1 MSQASNFESMVVTHI
16 QNRARSSTTITER
29 SIEEAI
35 SEIASAMSA
44 LYPITEEDRVHVR
57 DRLLARFL
65 VTMDIGVS
73 VATQHQPWLADARRS
88 GQISDRYW
96 ARYRAFVAQ
105 SLGDAVIRSLDA
117 STDRIVDFFGDPRS
131 PAPFLRRGLVM
142 GDVQSGKTANYIG
155 LCCKA
160 ADAGYRLVILLT
172 GTIEHLRKQTQDRL
186 DKGFVGFETRTASVR
201 GAAPRK
207 LSGVGLV
214 DAQPQVQV
222 LTTTENDFSIQ
233 LAAQVAIQ
241 IDGAAVPTLLVTKKN
256 QNNLKNIIE
265 WISGSLP
272 AQRKLQ
278 APILVIDD
286 EADNASVNTAAEE
299 DPNRIN
305 RQIRELL
312 GLSQKATYVGVTA
325 TPFANA
331 FTRHDSYHA
340 MVGDGLF
347 PKEFI
352 YSLDPPSNYLGAA
365 RLFGDL
371 PGDEPANGY
380 EFIPIDDAEDWLPLK
395 HKISAEVSG
404 LPNSL
409 KAAVCRFVV
418 SVAIRDIRGFEADKA
433 RAMMVNASR
442 FTRVQND
449 IQARI
454 LEFVQ
459 ALKADVEVYGG
470 TAQLERLPSGQSL
483 RAEYDAIVRHR
494 ARTNSNTT
502 LPTWEQV
509 RSELKHTLVD
519 RRISVDAVNSNNAV
533 GALTFLGG
541 ERRIVVGG
549 NSLSRGIT
557 LDGLCVSYFHRKPL
571 AKDTILQMGRWFG
584 YRDGYAD
591 LCALYISDDS
601 QAAFAEAVETSNEL
615 RELIVQMNELGQ
627 TPEYFGLRVLHHPGS
642 LAITARNKMRHAKEI
657 ASTISLS
664 GTLEETR
671 RLSVADGAHNT
682 ATTERFCESLR
693 ELWKQDDNSTAI
705 VARNV
710 PKSQVADFIAEYRFH
725 HQMFAFQPGPSG
737 RSPAAEMIR
746 SAQTSQR
753 VEGHECVDMT
763 CWDVAIV
770 QGDEPAH
777 DLPGIPFHIR
787 PRKRTCTLAEGAK
800 TLLVSGHRVRLCD
813 RTDEAI
819 GLDRLSRKELAS
831 EVSPKQVSGQQY
843 RNLRSKKIGRPLL
856 IVNFVRP
863 IVEKHDG
870 AGLPSLLVG
879 LGLSFP
885 YFDDLDKVNTIY
897 YRVNTVAQ
905 SELNQQFLEDDAD
918 DE

>member
-1 MSQASNFESMVVTHI
+1 MSHASNFESMVVTHI
-16 QNRARSSTTITER
+16 QNRARSSPVITEKA
-29 SIEEAI
+29 IDEAI
-35 SEIASAMSA
+35 SQIASTMSS
-44 LYPITEEDRVHVR
+44 LYPTTEDERAQVR

-65 VTMDIGVS
+65 VTMEIGVS

-96 ARYRAFVAQ
+96 ARYRSYVEQ

-131 PAPFLRRGLVM
+131 TAPFLRRGLVM
-142 GDVQSGKTANYIG
+142 GDVQSGKTANYVG

-160 ADAGYRLVILLT
+160 ADAGYRLIILLT

-201 GAAPRK
+201 QAAPRK
-207 LSGVGLV
+207 HHGVGMI

-222 LTTTENDFSIQ
+222 LTTTESDFSIQ

-241 IDGAAVPTLLVTKKN
+241 IDGSPVPTLLVTKKN

-272 AQRKLQ
+272 ANRKLQ

-286 EADNASVNTAAEE
+286 EADNASVNTAAGD

-331 FTRHDSYHA
+331 FTRHDSFHK
-340 MVGDGLF
+340 MVGDDLF

-371 PGDEPANGY
+371 PEDTAPTGY
-380 EFIPIDDAEDWLPLK
+380 DFIPIDDAEDWLPLK
-395 HKISAEVSG
+395 HKIAAEVSS
-404 LPNSL
+404 LPESL
-409 KAAVCRFVV
+409 KAAICRFIV
-418 SVAIRDIRGFEADKA
+418 SVAIRDIRGAEMNSA

-449 IQARI
+449 IQAKI

-459 ALKADVEVYGG
+459 ALKGDVEIYGG
-470 TAQLERLPSGQSL
+470 TTRLDRLPSGQLL
-483 RAEYDAIVRHR
+483 RTAYEGIVRHCER
-494 ARTNSNTT
+494 VKSTAAI
-502 LPTWEQV
+502 PTWDQV
-509 RSELKHTLVD
+509 RLELKNTLVD
-519 RRISVDAVNSNNAV
+519 RKISVDAVNSSNAV
-533 GALTFLGG
+533 GALTFLNG

-584 YRDGYAD
+584 YRDNYSD
-591 LCALYISDDS
+591 LCALFISDDS

-615 RELIVQMNELGQ
+615 RELIVQMNEVGQ

-642 LAITARNKMRHAKEI
+642 LAITARNKMRHAVEF
-657 ASTISLS
+657 ASTISFS

-671 RLSVADGAHNT
+671 RLSVADCAHNLA
-682 ATTERFCESLR
+682 ATEGFCESLR
-693 ELWKQDDNSTAI
+693 DRWQRDDSSTAI
-705 VARNV
+705 VARGV
-710 PKSQVADFIAEYRFH
+710 PKAQVAEFIAEYRFH
-725 HQMFAFQPGPSG
+725 HQMFAFQPGQSG
-737 RSPAAEMIR
+737 RSPAADMIQ
-746 SAQTSQR
+746 SAETSQPAD
-753 VEGHECVDMT
+753 GHELVDMT
-763 CWDVAIV
+763 SWDVAIV
-770 QGDEPAH
+770 QGDEPTQTI
-777 DLPGIPFHIR
+777 PGVPFQVR
-787 PRKRTCTLAEGAK
+787 PRKRTCTVANGAK
-800 TLLVSGHRVRLCD
+800 TLMVSGNRARLCD

-819 GLDRLSRKELAS
+819 GLDRPSRTEIAT
-831 EVSPKQVSGQQY
+831 EASPKQVSGQQY
-843 RNLRSKKIGRPLL
+843 RHLRSKKVGRPLL
-856 IVNFVRP
+856 IVNFIRP
-863 IVEKHDG
+863 SVEKHDG
-870 AGLPSLLVG
+870 GELPPLLIG

-885 YFDDLDKVNTIY
+885 YFDDLDAINTVH
-897 YRVNTVAQ
+897 YRINTVAQ
-905 SELNQQFLEDDAD
+905 GELERELSEDSAD
-918 DE
+918 DD

>member
-1 MSQASNFESMVVTHI
+1 MSHASSFESMVVTHI
-16 QNRARSSTTITER
+16 QNRARSSPTITEN

-35 SEIASAMSA
+35 SEIASAMSG
-44 LYPITEEDRVHVR
+44 LYPITAADRALVR

-88 GQISDRYW
+88 GQISDHYW
-96 ARYRAFVAQ
+96 ARYRAYVSQ

-172 GTIEHLRKQTQDRL
+172 GTIEHLRKQTQNRL

-207 LSGVGLV
+207 LSGVGMV
-214 DAQPQVQV
+214 DAKPQVQV
-222 LTTTENDFSIQ
+222 LTTTESDFSTQ

-241 IDGAAVPTLLVTKKN
+241 IDGSGVPTLLVTKKN

-265 WISGSLP
+265 WLTGSLT

-286 EADNASVNTAAEE
+286 EADNASVNTAAGD

-312 GLSQKATYVGVTA
+312 SLSQKATYVGVTA

-331 FTRHDSYHA
+331 FTRHDSHHE
-340 MVGDGLF
+340 MVGDDLF

-352 YSLDPPSNYLGAA
+352 YSLDPPSNYLGAT
-365 RLFGDL
+365 RLFGEL
-371 PGDEPANGY
+371 PQDAAPNGY
-380 EFIPIDDAEDWLPLK
+380 EFIPIEDAEEWLPLK

-409 KAAVCRFVV
+409 KAAICRFIV
-418 SVAIRDIRGFEADKA
+418 SVAIRDIRGAEMDKA

-449 IQARI
+449 IQKRI
-454 LEFVQ
+454 QEFVQ
-459 ALKADVEVYGG
+459 ALKGDIEVYGG
-470 TAQLERLPSGQSL
+470 TTRLDRLPCGQLL
-483 RAEYDAIVRHR
+483 RAEYDAIVRHC
-494 ARTNSNTT
+494 ARIKSMAVV
-502 LPTWEQV
+502 PTWEQV
-509 RSELKHTLVD
+509 RSELKNTLVD

-601 QAAFAEAVETSNEL
+601 RAAFTEADETSNEL

-642 LAITARNKMRHAKEI
+642 LAITARNKMRHAVEFE
-657 ASTISLS
+657 STISFS

-671 RLSVADGAHNT
+671 RLSVADCAHNL
-682 ATTERFCESLR
+682 AATERFCQRLR
-693 ELWKQDDNSTAI
+693 ERWQQDDASSAI
-705 VARNV
+705 IAQNV
-710 PKSQVADFIAEYRFH
+710 PKAQVAEFIAEYRFH
-725 HQMFAFQPGPSG
+725 HHMFAFQPGPAG
-737 RSPAAEMIR
+737 GSPAAEMIK
-746 SAQTSQR
+746 SAETRQR
-753 VEGHECVDMT
+753 VNGHERVDMT
-763 CWDVAIV
+763 LWDVAIV
-770 QGDEPAH
+770 QGEGPAEH
-777 DLPGIPFHIR
+777 LPGISFEVK
-787 PRKRTCTLAEGAK
+787 PRKRTCVEAEGAK
-800 TLLVSGHRVRLCD
+800 TLLVSGSRARLCD

-819 GLDRLSRKELAS
+819 GLDRLSRTELAS
-831 EVSPKQVSGQQY
+831 QVSPKQVSGKQY
-843 RNLRSKKIGRPLL
+843 RNLRSKKVGRPLL

-863 IVEKHDG
+863 LFENP
-870 AGLPSLLVG
+870 PSTNPPPLLVG

-885 YFDDLDKVNTIY
+885 YFDDLDAINTVH
-897 YRVNTVAQ
+897 YRINTVAQ
-905 SELNQQFLEDDAD
+905 GELDQEFVEDSTD

>member
-1 MSQASNFESMVVTHI
+1 MTQASSFESMVVTHI
-16 QNRARSSTTITER
+16 QNRARSSSSITEK
-29 SIEEAI
+29 SIEDAI
-35 SEIASAMSA
+35 SEIATAMSG
-44 LYPITEEDRVHVR
+44 LYPITEADRVHVR

-65 VTMDIGVS
+65 VTMEIGVS

-88 GQISDRYW
+88 GQVSDRYW

-131 PAPFLRRGLVM
+131 PAPFQRRGLVM

-172 GTIEHLRKQTQDRL
+172 GTIEHLRKQTQARL

-201 GAAPRK
+201 GAVPRK
-207 LSGVGLV
+207 LYGVGMI

-222 LTTTENDFSIQ
+222 LTTTESDFSTI
-233 LAAQVAIQ
+233 LAAQVAIH
-241 IDGAAVPTLLVTKKN
+241 IDGSAIPTLLVTKKN

-265 WISGSLP
+265 WISGSLT

-286 EADNASVNTAAEE
+286 EADNASVNTAAGD

-312 GLSQKATYVGVTA
+312 GLSQKATYIGVTA

-340 MVGDGLF
+340 MVGDDLF

-352 YSLDPPSNYLGAA
+352 YSLDPPSNYIGAA

-371 PGDEPANGY
+371 AHDAPPSGY
-380 EFIPIDDAEDWLPLK
+380 EFIPIDDAEEWLPLK

-404 LPNSL
+404 LPGSL
-409 KAAVCRFVV
+409 KAAICRFVV
-418 SVAIRDIRGFEADKA
+418 AVAIRDIRGSEMDKA
-433 RAMMVNASR
+433 RSMMVNASR

-454 LEFVQ
+454 LEFMQ
-459 ALKADVEVYGG
+459 TLKGDVEVYGG
-470 TAQLERLPSGQSL
+470 SARFDRLPSAQLL
-483 RAEYDAIVRHR
+483 RAAYDEIVRQR
-494 ARTNSNTT
+494 ARITSAAVV
-502 LPTWEQV
+502 PEWEQV
-509 RSELKHTLVD
+509 RSELKNTLVD
-519 RRISVDAVNSNNAV
+519 RRISVDAVNSNNSV
-533 GALTFLGG
+533 GALTFAGG

-584 YRDGYAD
+584 YRDGYED

-627 TPEYFGLRVLHHPGS
+627 TPEYFGLRVRHHPGS
-642 LAITARNKMRHAKEI
+642 LAITARNKMRHAAELE
-657 ASTISLS
+657 STISFS

-671 RLSVADGAHNT
+671 RLSIADCDHNLAAT
-682 ATTERFCESLR
+682 ARFCERLR
-693 ELWKQDDNSTAI
+693 DRWQLDDASTAI
-705 VARNV
+705 VARQV
-710 PKSQVADFIAEYRFH
+710 PKAQVADFIAEYRFH
-725 HQMFAFQPGPSG
+725 HHMFAFQPNVSG
-737 RSPAAEMIR
+737 SSPAAEMIR
-746 SAQTSQR
+746 SAETSQR
-753 VEGHECVDMT
+753 VAGHECVDMT
-763 CWDVAIV
+763 QWDVAIV
-770 QGDEPAH
+770 QGDEPAQV
-777 DLPGIPFHIR
+777 LPGILLQVK
-787 PRKRTCTLAEGAK
+787 PRKRTCAEAEGTK
-800 TLLVSGHRVRLCD
+800 TLLVSGNRARLCD

-819 GLDRLSRKELAS
+819 GLDRLSRSEVAS
-831 EVSPKQVSGQQY
+831 SVSPKQVSGQQY
-843 RNLRSKKIGRPLL
+843 RNLRSRKIGRPLL
-856 IVNFVRP
+856 IVNFIRP
-863 IVEKHDG
+863 SVEKP
-870 AGLPSLLVG
+870 AGKEPPPLLVG

-885 YFDDLDKVNTIY
+885 YFDDLDAINTVH
-897 YRVNTVAQ
+897 YRINTVAQ
-905 SELNQQFLEDDAD
+905 DDLNQEFAVDDTD
-918 DE
+918 DQ